1 MRGKHGIHVFY
12 LTAEGAL
19 DQTHEHLEFGNDV
32 ERLFFP
38 QLVKRVPQFRPGD
51 ESEMKD
57 SLVHFKITP
66 GLATEARV
74 ILLTYHCLCQPG

>member
-1 MRGKHGIHVFY
+1 MGEDEEDLALVDAVFDTRKTRDVFY

-32 ERLFFP
+32 KRLFFP

-51 ESEMKD
+51 ESGM
-57 SLVHFKITP
+57 
-66 GLATEARV
+66 
-74 ILLTYHCLCQPG
+74 